1 MQIKIHYKKSHFE
14 LDVPAEISVK
24 DVKQKL
30 SEMESM
36 VPAERQKMIWKGKI
50 LADTD
55 IISDSM
61 KKILLMELPEIIDTK
76 EIRPCLKECGFYG
89 TYVTQWYCSKC
100 YEEYRKEACQR
111 AHNKLMNMKRLEI
124 AEESLEVAEVSNP
137 AQTNAE
143 RCWKCERR
151 VGLLG
156 FKCRCS
162 YVFCKKHRMANQHDC
177 SYDWKTWGREQIRK
191 TNKL

>member
-1 MQIKIHYKKSHFE
+1 MQIKIHYKKSRFE
-14 LDVPAEISVK
+14 LDIPGEISVK
-24 DVKQKL
+24 DVKQKI
-30 SEMESM
+30 SKMEVG

-55 IISDSM
+55 IIDQNM

-89 TYVTQWYCSKC
+89 TCLTKWYCSKC

-111 AHNKLMNMKRLEI
+111 AYNKLKNMKQ
-124 AEESLEVAEVSNP
+124 LEVAEESVEVPIP
-137 AQTNAE
+137 AQTNTE
-143 RCWKCERR
+143 QCWKCERR

-162 YVFCKKHRMANQHDC
+162 YIFCKKHRMANEHNC
-177 SYDWKTWGREQIRK
+177 SYDWKTWGRKQIRK
-191 TNKL
+191 TYKM